1 MSRQLQMK
9 RILVVDDDLAI
20 LEALDITLR
29 DSGYETETSTKNG
42 DYVERS
48 LRRQLPDLM
57 VLDILLSGHDGR
69 AICKNL
75 KSREET
81 RHIPIILISAHPN
94 AEKTALEA
102 GADDFLAKPFN
113 IDDLLDRIERL
124 VG

>member
-1 MSRQLQMK
+1 MK

-29 DSGYETETSTKNG
+29 DAGYETETSTKNG
-42 DYVERS
+42 EYIERS

-57 VLDILLSGHDGR
+57 ILDILLSGHDGR
-69 AICKNL
+69 DICKKV

-81 RHIPIILISAHPN
+81 KQIPVILISAHPN

-113 IDDLLDRIERL
+113 IDDLLAKVERL